1 MNIDIFDNFDNCEN
15 DNCEND
21 NWENEFYNNELHN
34 LIKRCITFFLMI
46 NTFYHIMVM
55 LYYYFDV
62 EPFATYLY
70 NNTTKFII
78 DLQNGLSEKLL
89 KYNGHFSDFDN
100 DSSESSYSSDS
111 ESSDSIVALVPE
123 IKYEDKYLDIKMMS
137 MDYRFSWAEI
147 AIRDNKFNEL
157 FDLYKTNL
165 LNDLERKIVE
175 KSMKY
180 IEIDDDYENIEIETL
195 NGVETLGKE
204 EMKKKAETEIILL
217 RSKVKDLYKELD
229 DDLIYKLKLEARD
242 FVIKERLDG
251 LKNNFVFEKTP
262 LGNVIMYWNN
272 SRESFE
278 YYSDNTIP
286 YRYLETV
293 GRKYVKTFNCRQIYV
308 DMEFELMEFERK
320 QKEKLDLEEKEKME
334 LEQNTSFNSNLVKK
348 NVFAKFKNY
357 NKESGTGKVN
367 RGAAP
372 PKNSIPNNNSVKKAD
387 EKTILK
393 ENANRYTCEG
403 KIANFSFLKK
413 PDRKVIDKKYAMTF
427 ADYKKLNL

>member
-21 NWENEFYNNELHN
+21 NWENEFYNNELYN
-34 LIKRCITFFLMI
+34 LIKRCITFFFMI
-46 NTFYHIMVM
+46 NTFYHMMVM

-70 NNTTKFII
+70 NDTTKFITN
-78 DLQNGLSEKLL
+78 LQNGLSEKLL

-100 DSSESSYSSDS
+100 DSSDSSDSSDS
-111 ESSDSIVALVPE
+111 ESSDSIVPE
-123 IKYEDKYLDIKMMS
+123 IKYEDKYLDDIKMMS
-137 MDYRFSWAEI
+137 MDYRFSWVEI

-165 LNDLERKIVE
+165 LNNLERKIVE

-204 EMKKKAETEIILL
+204 EMKKKAEAEIILL
-217 RSKVKDLYKELD
+217 RSKVKDLDKELD
-229 DDLIYKLKLEARD
+229 DDLIYKLKLEARN

-286 YRYLETV
+286 YRYLETI